1 MKSSRNALHI
11 MIYPVSAEG
20 RLRQNKY
27 CYLLKKN
34 ESWCIILASEAWRT
48 ANRIKIK
55 VSVIDGETSGMQVR
69 K

>member
-1 MKSSRNALHI
+1 MKSSRNVLHI

-27 CYLLKKN
+27 CYLLNKN
-34 ESWCIILASEAWRT
+34 ESWYIILASEASRT
-48 ANRIKIK
+48 ANLIKFK
-55 VSVIDGETSGMQVR
+55 VGVIDGETSGMQVR